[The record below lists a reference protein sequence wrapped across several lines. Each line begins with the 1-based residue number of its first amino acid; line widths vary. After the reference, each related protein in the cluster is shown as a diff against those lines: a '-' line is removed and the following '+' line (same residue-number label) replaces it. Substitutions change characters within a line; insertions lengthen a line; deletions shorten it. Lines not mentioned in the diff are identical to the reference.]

1 MHNRKLRNKNTNF
14 LKFKNSW
21 GGGEEE
27 KRQRKKK
34 RKLETLVTCFKQTKL

>member
-21 GGGEEE
+21 GEGG
-27 KRQRKKK
+27 RRKK
-34 RKLETLVTCFKQTKL
+34 TKKKEKKIRNFSNML